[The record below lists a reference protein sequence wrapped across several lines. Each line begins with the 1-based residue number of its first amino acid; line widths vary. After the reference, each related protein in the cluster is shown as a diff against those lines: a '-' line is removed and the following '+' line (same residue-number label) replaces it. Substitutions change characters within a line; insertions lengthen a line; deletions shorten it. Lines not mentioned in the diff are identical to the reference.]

1 MISLRYLFEQE
12 ESTKGKYK
20 VPMIEKLKTH
30 KLNPKTNRMKNFRT
44 HKYLFTDIPPEER
57 TTKNLPRYSTKK
69 AKVRFQDWLMIDGK
83 KRQPDHNS
91 LSWGWSSNGSCYGWS
106 HRAMYGF
113 KIGDT
118 VKSDTIG
125 NEGGKEYVIKTKEQ
139 AEEAAKKFADGVS

>member
-57 TTKNLPRYSTKK
+57 TTKNLQDIQLKK
-69 AKVRFQDWLMIDGK
+69 LKFV
-83 KRQPDHNS
+83 
-91 LSWGWSSNGSCYGWS
+91 
-106 HRAMYGF
+106 F
-113 KIGDT
+113 KIG
-118 VKSDTIG
+118 
-125 NEGGKEYVIKTKEQ
+125 
-139 AEEAAKKFADGVS
+139 